1 MGVYPGLSWIS
12 PGRYTTC
19 PANDAQAQGIP
30 RGFQPKPP
38 GPDSSPSK
46 SRYRWGAGS
55 RPHLGTSQACVGSS
69 CCRAAHAHGG
79 APLDGRWG
87 GTTTTL
93 MATHITRVSAS
104 SSQVSQSKAH
114 TPAFRGR
121 LGKRHLPATWH
132 SRIGGCP
139 PMDLHPLLSGLP
151 TVTDGKCCSFINY
164 KDRSQTARTYVPL
177 SMHALSC

>member
-1 MGVYPGLSWIS
+1 MGIFGEQGVGVYPGLSWIS

-121 LGKRHLPATWH
+121 LGKRQTCDAKEKIRNFDFERQFP
-132 SRIGGCP
+132 SRRLGG
-139 PMDLHPLLSGLP
+139 LSG
-151 TVTDGKCCSFINY
+151 
-164 KDRSQTARTYVPL
+164 
-177 SMHALSC
+177 

>member
-19 PANDAQAQGIP
+19 LANDAQAQGIP
-30 RGFQPKPP
+30 RGFQLKPP
-38 GPDSSPSK
+38 GPDSSPAK

-55 RPHLGTSQACVGSS
+55 RPHSGTSQACVGSS

-114 TPAFRGR
+114 SASSSQVSQSKAHTPAFRGR
-121 LGKRHLPATWH
+121 LGKRQTCDAKEEIRNFDFERQFP
-132 SRIGGCP
+132 SRRLGG
-139 PMDLHPLLSGLP
+139 LSG
-151 TVTDGKCCSFINY
+151 
-164 KDRSQTARTYVPL
+164 
-177 SMHALSC
+177 